1 MFTSLSPASTT
12 LAVSQDSHGCCRD
25 AVRPTRFVSEVAC
38 LGLRREPSRHAPARS
53 CRGYTFA
60 QSKDDISGTCL
71 IVCVRNNTNP
81 PDFQQHWLIVRSL
94 HTFCRRRHFRTFS
107 GPDKLMVQPLDPH
120 VFSALSPDLV
130 DLCGVQLSLVWHRP
144 AKSCRST
151 LGRIEDDDASD
162 FGFLYFAV

>member
-1 MFTSLSPASTT
+1 MLCGQRGLCRKWPASGSDGS
-12 LAVSQDSHGCCRD
+12 LPGMHPRD
-25 AVRPTRFVSEVAC
+25 LNECTYREEH
-38 LGLRREPSRHAPARS
+38 LRT

-162 FGFLYFAV
+162 SYILRCNRKIMTPKE